1 MQHFSFVLTSLDSK
15 WTFGFC
21 RQAPGAQTALVIIS
35 YLPWHEFFFKILNQ
49 IAELMQE
56 QAVQDLN
63 SFLEGIYQRDVP
75 TPSTTLHIPFG
86 RAHRV
91 YTCKCP
97 NTYTLPSIP
106 ENVNISFIVRWNCNS
121 FKTVLFTHF
130 QRNLTEYFNAVD
142 AHNMMVI
149 FASMLHERRIVMV
162 SSRISRLSA
171 CIQAANA
178 VIYPMIWQH
187 IYIPVL
193 PPHLMDYLLAP
204 MVSP

>member
-1 MQHFSFVLTSLDSK
+1 MFYFSLRSNTVQHFSFVLTSLDSK

-56 QAVQDLN
+56 QSGGAADLN
-63 SFLEGIYQRDVP
+63 SFLEAIFQRDVP
-75 TPSTTLHIPFG
+75 APSTTLHIPYG

-106 ENVNISFIVRWNCNS
+106 ENVSHYF
-121 FKTVLFTHF
+121 
-130 QRNLTEYFNAVD
+130 NLTPLNI
-142 AHNMMVI
+142 NPN
-149 FASMLHERRIVMV
+149 
-162 SSRISRLSA
+162 LS
-171 CIQAANA
+171 I
-178 VIYPMIWQH
+178 
-187 IYIPVL
+187 
-193 PPHLMDYLLAP
+193 
-204 MVSP
+204 